1 MRLDSANSITSEF
14 IAIGCMRRKIALVF
28 FALVAFIAR
37 AQFNVDRLMTS
48 GQIALHYE
56 DYVLS
61 MQYFNQIISL
71 RPYLYQPWQY
81 RAIAKYY
88 LDDYVGAEEDAG
100 EAISLNPYI
109 EDIYDLR
116 AISRIRQSKYQEA
129 ITDYNRAIKL
139 NPSNRNYWYNRAACR
154 MNGKDYAGAHH
165 DIDTIVKRWADYANA
180 YTLNAEVYLHEK
192 DTLKAAEWL
201 DKGLKL
207 DPYDANLWTMRA
219 YISLSRKQWREADE
233 FLGRAIHLKSKNVD
247 NYLNRAI
254 ARVNLNNLRGAMA
267 DYDFALELD
276 PNNFLGHYNRG
287 LLRLQL
293 GDDNRAIADFDFIIK
308 MEPNNFMAVFNRGIL
323 HEKTGNIR
331 AAIDDYS
338 TVIKQFPNFWVG
350 LSYRARCYR
359 RLGMVAKA
367 ELDEFKIFKAQMD
380 KRLGVQARWTRA
392 KLKEVRK
399 RSEINMDKY
408 NQMVV
413 SDENEVA
420 HEYESRYRGRV
431 QDNATSTSLMPMF
444 HLSLMPYAN
453 GIRSYQAFDRDVE
466 QFNRVAKLG
475 RPLYVACGNEQ
486 LDERRSKDFFVL
498 AESLTQ
504 RIGANANNA
513 ELRALLLQRAV
524 TYGTLQN
531 FDAAIADLTT
541 LLSLD
546 STSVLAYWHRA
557 VCQMAMSG
565 FKASNGADAK
575 LLEAGALS
583 DLNRAI
589 TLQPQSVYLYYC
601 RANLYYNQGNNDK
614 AIADYTAAIKLDSRF
629 AEAYFNR
636 GLAHVARG
644 ERSQGVKDLSKA
656 GELGLYSAYN
666 IIKKNSST
674 AAKKK

>member
-1 MRLDSANSITSEF
+1 MK
-14 IAIGCMRRKIALVF
+14 RKIALVF
-28 FALVAFIAR
+28 FALVALVGR

-88 LDDYVGAEEDAG
+88 LDDYVGAEEDAA
-100 EAISLNPYI
+100 EAIKLNPYI

-116 AISRIRQSKYQEA
+116 AISRIRQNKFQEA
-129 ITDYNRAIKL
+129 IIDYNSAIKL
-139 NPSNRNYWYNRAACR
+139 NPRNRNYWYNRAACR
-154 MNGKDYAGAHH
+154 MNSKDYAGAHH
-165 DIDTIVKRWADYANA
+165 DLDTIVRRWTDYANA
-180 YTLNAEVYLHEK
+180 YTLKAEVFLHEK

-207 DPYDANLWTMRA
+207 DPYDANVWTMRA
-219 YISLSRKQWREADE
+219 YISLSRNQWREADA
-233 FLGRAIHLKSKNVD
+233 FLSKAIHLKPKNVD
-247 NYLNRAI
+247 SYLNRAI

-267 DYDFALELD
+267 DYDLALELD

-308 MEPNNFMAVFNRGIL
+308 QEPANFMAVFNRGIL

-338 TVIKQFPNFWVG
+338 AVIKQFPNFWIG

-359 RLGMVAKA
+359 RLGMTAKA
-367 ELDEFKIFKAQMD
+367 ELDDFKILKAQMD
-380 KRLGVQARWTRA
+380 KRLGVQARWSKA

-399 RSEINMDKY
+399 RSEFNMDKY

-413 SDENEVA
+413 NDENEVA
-420 HEYESRYRGRV
+420 HEYQSRYRGRV
-431 QDNATSTSLMPMF
+431 QDNTVNTSLMPMF
-444 HLSLMPYAN
+444 HLSLVPYAN

-466 QFNRVAKLG
+466 HFNSVEKQIDK
-475 RPLYVACGNEQ
+475 LYVACGNEQ
-486 LDERRSKDFFVL
+486 LDEARSKHFFILV
-498 AESLTQ
+498 ESLSVK
-504 RIGANANNA
+504 IGGNNNNDA
-513 ELRALLLQRAV
+513 LRALLLQRSVA
-524 TYGTLQN
+524 YSTLQN
-531 FDAAIADLTT
+531 FDAAIADATT
-541 LLSLD
+541 LLSID
-546 STSVLAYWHRA
+546 STSAMAYWHRA
-557 VCQMAMSG
+557 VCQIAMSG
-565 FKASNGADAK
+565 FKASNGVDVK
-575 LLEAGALS
+575 LQEAGALS
-583 DLNRAI
+583 DLNKAI
-589 TLQPQSVYLYYC
+589 ALKPQNAYLYYC
-601 RANLYYNQGNNDK
+601 RANLYAHQGNNEK
-614 AIADYTAAIKLDSRF
+614 AVADYTSAIKLDNRF

-636 GLAHVARG
+636 GLTYITLDN
-644 ERSQGVKDLSKA
+644 RSQGVKDLSKA

-666 IIKKNSST
+666 IIKKNSASAT
-674 AAKKK
+674 KKQSK

>member
-1 MRLDSANSITSEF
+1 MK
-14 IAIGCMRRKIALVF
+14 RKIALVL
-28 FALVAFIAR
+28 FALISLIAR

-71 RPYLYQPWQY
+71 RPSLYQPWQY
-81 RAIAKYY
+81 RAVAKYY

-116 AISRIRQSKYQEA
+116 AISRIRQSKFQEA
-129 ITDYNRAIKL
+129 IADYNRAIKI
-139 NPSNRNYWYNRAACR
+139 NPRNRNYWYNRAACR
-154 MNGKDYAGAHH
+154 MNNKDYAGAHR
-165 DIDTIVKRWADYANA
+165 DIDTIVTRWANYANA
-180 YTLNAEVYLHEK
+180 YTLNAEIYLHEK
-192 DTLKAAEWL
+192 DTLKAADWL

-207 DPYDANLWTMRA
+207 DPYDANVWTMRA
-219 YISLSRKQWREADE
+219 YISLSRKKWREADE
-233 FLGRAIHLKSKNVD
+233 FLGKAIHLKPKNVD

-267 DYDFALELD
+267 DYDLALELD

-308 MEPNNFMAVFNRGIL
+308 MEPANFMAVFNRGIL

-338 TVIKQFPNFWVG
+338 AVIKQFPNFWVG

-359 RLGMVAKA
+359 RLGMTAKA
-367 ELDEFKIFKAQMD
+367 ELDEFKIFKSQMD
-380 KRLGVQARWTRA
+380 KRLGVQARWSRA

-420 HEYESRYRGRV
+420 HEYQSRYRGRV
-431 QDNATSTSLMPMF
+431 QDNSSSTSLMPMF
-444 HLSLMPYAN
+444 HLSLVPYAN

-466 QFNRVAKLG
+466 QFNRVAKPIN
-475 RPLYVACGNEQ
+475 PLYVACGNAQ
-486 LDERRSKDFFVL
+486 LDETRSKRYFGL
-498 AESLTQ
+498 AESLSLK
-504 RIGANANNA
+504 IGTNKNNT

-524 TYGTLQN
+524 AYSTLQN

-541 LLSLD
+541 LLSID
-546 STSVLAYWHRA
+546 SVSALAYWHRA

-565 FKASNGADAK
+565 FKASNGADVK
-575 LLEAGALS
+575 LQEAGALS

-589 TLQPQSVYLYYC
+589 ALQPQNAYLYYC
-601 RANLYYNQGNNDK
+601 RANLYHNQGNNDK
-614 AIADYTAAIKLDSRF
+614 AIADYSSAIKLDTRF

-636 GLAHVARG
+636 GLSYVARG
-644 ERSQGVKDLSKA
+644 DRSQGVKDLSKA

-666 IIKKNSST
+666 IIKKNSAST
-674 AAKKK
+674 AKKQ